1 MLDQFGIDKVVMFD
15 QLGIDKVVM
24 LAQLGLV
31 RPVVVCSL
39 TEQGKSGPSFLCVAT
54 PRTVPPPAT
63 TPGSRDRDTPLGF
76 Y

>member
-1 MLDQFGIDKVVMFD
+1 MCADCELVMLAQLGIDKVVMLAQF
-15 QLGIDKVVM
+15 GIDKVVM

-54 PRTVPPPAT
+54 PSSPT
-63 TPGSRDRDTPLGF
+63 TSHHAGLP
-76 Y
+76 